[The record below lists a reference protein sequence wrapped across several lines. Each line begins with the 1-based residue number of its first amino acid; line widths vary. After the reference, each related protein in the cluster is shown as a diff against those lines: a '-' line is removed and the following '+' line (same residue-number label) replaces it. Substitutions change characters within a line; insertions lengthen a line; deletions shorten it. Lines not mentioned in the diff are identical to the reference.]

1 MSNLG
6 GSALIILMYVVTW
19 ALPVLLAIW
28 FIRTLT
34 AMAQAQR
41 DIAER
46 LAGIETFLRA
56 STQHPEQAG

>member
-6 GSALIILMYVVTW
+6 GNSLIILMYVVTW
-19 ALPVLLAIW
+19 VLPVLLAIW

-46 LAGIETFLRA
+46 LAGIETCLRTR
-56 STQHPEQAG
+56 TQHPVI